1 MSGLAAIAA
10 TGLSLQRLL
19 VAAFAE
25 RSPLIDTALSPP
37 APVPAVGVQL
47 CSTRQLGALLNA
59 EQAASQLLI
68 LLYRVDIDRAMR
80 SSWSAVGSAE
90 RRGRLALNLHY
101 LLLPSGADAIAEQR
115 ILGRALQ
122 ALESQPV
129 LSGPL
134 LLDAAGLPDDEPRWS
149 AQDAIHLGIE
159 ELGTE
164 ALTRLFDS
172 LPVGYRLCMP
182 YCARVVRIDSRLP
195 AAVLP
200 VLDAQLPIH
209 ALKAD
214 ER

>member
-25 RSPLIDTALSPP
+25 RSPLIDTAQPP
-37 APVPAVGVQL
+37 PPPAVGVLL
-47 CSTRQLGALLNA
+47 CSTTQLGQLLNA
-59 EQAASQLLI
+59 DEPATQLLI
-68 LLYRVDIDRAMR
+68 LLYRVDIDKAMR
-80 SSWSAVGSAE
+80 GSWSAVGSAE

-101 LLLPSGADAIAEQR
+101 LLLPSGPDAVAEQR
-115 ILGRALQ
+115 ILGRAMQ

-134 LLDAAGLPDDEPRWS
+134 LLDSAGLPEDEPRWS

-159 ELGTE
+159 ELSTE
-164 ALTRLFDS
+164 ALMRIFDT
-172 LPVGYRLCMP
+172 LPVDYRICVP
-182 YCARVVRIDSRLP
+182 YCARVVRIDARLP
-195 AAVLP
+195 AALLP

-209 ALKAD
+209 ALVA
-214 ER
+214 ERTGG